1 MHAMRWIEPA
11 SLLRAMAVAAS
22 LTLAG
27 CGSEAPEQAAEETP
41 APPAAAPQSSAGV
54 RQTGPNQY
62 EARIV
67 AFVGGYR
74 PAEIRIPAGAEVT
87 FRVKS
92 EDLVHGFSI
101 AGTSIQMELPPNE
114 DAVARHTFSEP
125 GEFTF
130 QCHVY
135 CGGGHETMNGR
146 IIVEAPE
153 H

>member
-1 MHAMRWIEPA
+1 MRTLRWIEPA
-11 SLLRAMAVAAS
+11 SLLRAMALAGA
-22 LTLAG
+22 LTMAG
-27 CGSEAPEQAAEETP
+27 CGNDAPEQASGGTP
-41 APPAAAPQSSAGV
+41 APPAAAPRTSIGV

-62 EARIV
+62 EAVIL

-74 PAEIRIPAGAEVT
+74 PDEIRIPAGAEVT

-135 CGGGHETMNGR
+135 CGGGHETMHGR
-146 IIVEAPE
+146 IIVEAP
-153 H
+153 

>member
-1 MHAMRWIEPA
+1 
-11 SLLRAMAVAAS
+11 MAVAAS
-22 LTLAG
+22 FAIAG
-27 CGSEAPEQAAEETP
+27 CGNEAPEQSSEEAP
-41 APPAAAPQSSAGV
+41 APPAAAPQPFVGV

-62 EARIV
+62 EAVIR

-101 AGTSIQMELPPNE
+101 PGTGIEMELPPNE

-146 IIVEAPE
+146 IIVEAP
-153 H
+153 